1 MTWAEIEREREF
13 VEDFSNWLRCDVGGS
28 FGAAADGLWQELDAT
43 VEEFPKLQR
52 LSHRIERIVDAWEE
66 DTAD

>member
-1 MTWAEIEREREF
+1 MDNEKDR
-13 VEDFSNWLRCDVGGS
+13 
-28 FGAAADGLWQELDAT
+28 LWQELDAT